1 MAKYAVINENV
12 VVNLILADSVEIAE
26 QVTGHTCIEC
36 TDLLNPDIGYLW
48 DGDSFTV
55 PETPIVEDEPVETP
69 PE

>member
-1 MAKYAVINENV
+1 MTKYAVINENV

-36 TDLLNPDIGYLW
+36 TDLLNPNIGYLW

-69 PE
+69 TE

>member
-69 PE
+69 TE